1 MSSQVMKALREKTS
15 QELTE
20 VIKELKTKL
29 LEIRFSVAS
38 GDTEKAKNAGEIR
51 KTIARILTILN
62 EREREAQ

>member
-1 MSSQVMKALREKTS
+1 MKALREKTS

-20 VIKELKTKL
+20 ILNKLKTQL

>member
-1 MSSQVMKALREKTS
+1 MKALREKTS

-20 VIKELKTKL
+20 YINKLKTEL

-38 GDTEKAKNAGEIR
+38 GDTEKAKNVGEIR

>member
-1 MSSQVMKALREKTS
+1 MKALREKTS

-20 VIKELKTKL
+20 VIKELKAKL